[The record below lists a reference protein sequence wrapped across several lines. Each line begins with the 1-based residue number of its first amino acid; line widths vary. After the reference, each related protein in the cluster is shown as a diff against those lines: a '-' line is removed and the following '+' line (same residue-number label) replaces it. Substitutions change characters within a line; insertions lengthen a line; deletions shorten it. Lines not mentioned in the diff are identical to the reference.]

1 MVQLLWPVCARP
13 STCGPLEAIHVD
25 AAASKIIQPRWMCL
39 MFLAVSGAKKVGE
52 GPSTGPGIV
61 ARLRNR
67 TTTAPVRELFVLSSI
82 IDHNLYDS
90 A

>member
-1 MVQLLWPVCARP
+1 MDVPNA
-13 STCGPLEAIHVD
+13 
-25 AAASKIIQPRWMCL
+25 
-39 MFLAVSGAKKVGE
+39 AVSGAKKVGE

-67 TTTAPVRELFVLSSI
+67 TTTAPVREIFVLSSI
-82 IDHNLYDS
+82 IDRNLYDS